1 MEVNSD
7 EQSPKSK
14 MDLHLVNN
22 QLQNVNTFHDRNQC
36 RRCQLSYIS
45 KQHCWKK
52 YLWSGKFWLAK
63 CVQNGLPTN
72 LYSTWFKIVE
82 MVEDSCL
89 ERNIIKHLIKLQ
101 HRRVFEPAIL
111 IIAEAQDLGSNHLL
125 LSWQISIKT

>member
-1 MEVNSD
+1 MEENISD
-7 EQSPKSK
+7 KQSPKSK
-14 MDLHLVNN
+14 KTRMDITVHHENHQLTNVNK
-22 QLQNVNTFHDRNQC
+22 QLQNVNNYHDRNQC

-101 HRRVFEPAIL
+101 HRKVTVGQKI
-111 IIAEAQDLGSNHLL
+111 
-125 LSWQISIKT
+125 